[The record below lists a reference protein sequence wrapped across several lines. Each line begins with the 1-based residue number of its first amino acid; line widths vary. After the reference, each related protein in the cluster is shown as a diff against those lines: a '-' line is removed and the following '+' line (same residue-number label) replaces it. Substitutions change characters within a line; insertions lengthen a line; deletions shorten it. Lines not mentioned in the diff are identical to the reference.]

1 MISEEIL
8 LFQSNVSFKLNSM
21 NFNLLKIV
29 NQYLRLMFSL
39 LAIILLGFVAGCDS
53 DDPVKEDVPEL
64 ITKATLTFTPTSG
77 AAVVVTATD
86 PDGDGVKDIE
96 VDGPINLAANTDYTL
111 SITLINGL
119 AGASDP
125 AYNITEEVEEEGDEH
140 MFFFSWT
147 NNAFSDPA
155 GNGNMDSRAD
165 AVNYLDEDE
174 NSLPLGLETGWTTGA
189 ASSGEFRVVLKHQP
203 ELKSATSTS
212 SAGETDLDISFT
224 LNVQ

>member
-1 MISEEIL
+1 MYL
-8 LFQSNVSFKLNSM
+8 LKLNDM
-21 NFNLLKIV
+21 NFNHIKIV
-29 NQYLRLMFSL
+29 NQYLRLLFAL
-39 LAIILLGFVAGCDS
+39 LAIILLGFTAGCDS

-77 AAVVVTATD
+77 APVVVTATD

-96 VDGPINLAANTDYTL
+96 VDGPINLAANKDYTL
-111 SITLINGL
+111 SVTLVNGL
-119 AGASDP
+119 AGVSDP
-125 AYNITEEVEEEGDEH
+125 AYNITEEVEEESDEH

-155 GNGNMDSRAD
+155 GSGNIDNRVD
-165 AVNYLDEDE
+165 AVNYLDEDV
-174 NSLPLGLETGWTTGA
+174 NALPLGLETGWTTA
-189 ASSGEFRVVLKHQP
+189 APSSSEFRIILKHQP

-212 SAGETDLDISFT
+212 SVGETDLDISFT